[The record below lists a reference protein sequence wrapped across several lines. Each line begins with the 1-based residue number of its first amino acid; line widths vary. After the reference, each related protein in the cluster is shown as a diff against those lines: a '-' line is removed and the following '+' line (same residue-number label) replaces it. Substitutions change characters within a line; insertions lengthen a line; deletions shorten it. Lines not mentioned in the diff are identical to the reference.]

1 MSRPLLAT
9 LLGAACAD
17 VAPPPGDA
25 AVLTVAFSMDVHGE
39 LEPCG

>member
-1 MSRPLLAT
+1 MSHRLLAA
-9 LLGAACAD
+9 LLGAACTEA
-17 VAPPPGDA
+17 APPPADA